1 MNLFFRLLLV
11 FLKASFSRKTTD
23 IFDTTVIRSR
33 VMLTDQDMF
42 AHMTNSRY
50 FSFSDLAII
59 NYVVRTGSWSKLRKR
74 GWSPVVAAESVTFLR
89 MLRAHQRFNVET
101 RLVGWDE
108 RYLCLEHRFVRG
120 GDPTAVVRIVARFA
134 SRNRSERVMM
144 SDVTEL
150 LDVSQQSPT
159 LPDTFKRMIHDL
171 TQARESS

>member
-11 FLKASFSRKTTD
+11 FIKASLAKNKADLFEPTL
-23 IFDTTVIRSR
+23 IRSR

-59 NYVVRTGSWSKLRKR
+59 NYVVRTGCWSKLRKR

-89 MLRAHQRFNVET
+89 MLRAHQKFSVET

-108 RYLCLEHRFVRG
+108 RYLCLEHRFVK
-120 GDPTAVVRIVARFA
+120 DAQTTAIVRIAARFA
-134 SRNRSERVMM
+134 SRNKSERVMM
-144 SDVTEL
+144 KDVTEL
-150 LDVSQQSPT
+150 LGVTRSSPE
-159 LPDTFKRMIHDL
+159 LPEAFERMIADI
-171 TQARESS
+171 QSARG